1 MPLSRGGDILDQA
14 ARSAAPQRHAPAV
27 VPFEPFARGE
37 LQSVVLGL
45 DSQVRYGQ
53 LDVGMIGFE
62 SVRVC
67 LTIVSP
73 HSRLSRAAESRI
85 VASKSLRICSS
96 AAFFPLSSSDCGPPC
111 CCNWFALAARIAA
124 NSGSAMCTCRVFD
137 CTWIVQMPV
146 NS

>member
-14 ARSAAPQRHAPAV
+14 AQSAAPQRHAPAI
-27 VPFEPFARGE
+27 VPFGPFARGE

-45 DSQVRYGQ
+45 GSQGRCGQ
-53 LDVGMIGFE
+53 LDVGATRFE
-62 SVRVC
+62 RVRVC
-67 LTIVSP
+67 LMIVRP
-73 HSRLSRAAESRI
+73 YSRLSRAAESRI

-124 NSGSAMCTCRVFD
+124 NSGSAILSGIRLHLD
-137 CTWIVQMPV
+137 CTDA
-146 NS
+146 S